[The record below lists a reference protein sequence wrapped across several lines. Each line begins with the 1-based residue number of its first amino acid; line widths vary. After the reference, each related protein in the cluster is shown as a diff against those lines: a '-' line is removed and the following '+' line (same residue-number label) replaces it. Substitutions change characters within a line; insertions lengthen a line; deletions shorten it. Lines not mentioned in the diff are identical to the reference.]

1 MASIASWAWGVV
13 AGLVGLV
20 GLLMV
25 AGADDGLFALAGYL
39 LMLFAI
45 LYIFMSIKESGPGRP
60 HG

>member
-39 LMLFAI
+39 LMLFGI

>member
-45 LYIFMSIKESGPGRP
+45 LYIFMSIKESGLGRP

>member
-1 MASIASWAWGVV
+1 VASIASWAWGVV